1 MEGSLHRGR
10 TTGAASNSSQGSRGP
25 AGSAPRRPFL
35 WRSPL
40 CPCVGP
46 CWPDSLLWGHRRLQ
60 GLEGGCP
67 APGPG
72 LRLPWKWR
80 PLDLLCWPLSPLP
93 HLPPEASQARLSVH
107 GGRGRGSGH
116 PGLQGS
122 LTVSG
127 ESSLWVPAR
136 LRPETGNW
144 DVGRPRPSAEP
155 GRPVPGARP
164 TVTVLLH
171 LEPGPPEATL

>member
-127 ESSLWVPAR
+127 ESSLWVPAG